1 MALRDTRGDTSAS
14 SGEED
19 PPSRSRRWEGDS
31 PRAPIAL
38 GRVLVAFVVPMT
50 AAAFVIVLL
59 TLYLSLGG

>member
-1 MALRDTRGDTSAS
+1 MSDTREDTSDS

-38 GRVLVAFVVPMT
+38 GRVLVVLVMPMT
-50 AAAFVIVLL
+50 AAAFLIVLL
-59 TLYLSLGG
+59 TLYLSLRW

>member
-1 MALRDTRGDTSAS
+1 MSDTREDTSAN

-19 PPSRSRRWEGDS
+19 PPSRSRRREGDS

-50 AAAFVIVLL
+50 AAAFLIVLM
-59 TLYLSLGG
+59 TLYLSLQG

>member
-1 MALRDTRGDTSAS
+1 MSDTPEETSAS

-19 PPSRSRRWEGDS
+19 PPSRSRRWEGES

-38 GRVLVAFVVPMT
+38 GRVLVAFVPMA